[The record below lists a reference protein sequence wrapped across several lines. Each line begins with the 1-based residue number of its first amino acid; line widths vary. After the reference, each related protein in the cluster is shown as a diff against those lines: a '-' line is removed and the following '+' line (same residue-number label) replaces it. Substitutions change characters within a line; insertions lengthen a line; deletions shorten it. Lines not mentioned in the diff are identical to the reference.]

1 METIDIIKAIGGGI
15 IALATIVQIA
25 PVQINPWSW
34 LAKTVGRA
42 INGELIK
49 EVGDIKDG
57 MAKMGEDLEKQR
69 ALDSRWRIIRFNDEL
84 LQAKRHSKECF
95 DQVLEDITAYTKYC
109 EEHRDFKNEKAKM
122 AIENVERCYR
132 KCMEDRDFL

>member
-1 METIDIIKAIGGGI
+1 METIGMLEAVGGGV
-15 IALATIVQIA
+15 IALATIIQIA
-25 PVQINPWSW
+25 PVKINPWSW
-34 LAKTVGRA
+34 VARAIGRA
-42 INGELIK
+42 VNGELIK
-49 EVGDIKDG
+49 EVGDIKTG
-57 MAKMGEDLEKQR
+57 MAKMGEDLALQR

-84 LQAKRHSKECF
+84 LQARRHSKECF

>member
-1 METIDIIKAIGGGI
+1 MEAIEIAEAIGGGI
-15 IALATIVQIA
+15 LALATILQIA
-25 PVQINPWSW
+25 PVKINPWSW

-42 INGELIK
+42 VNGELIQ
-49 EVGDIKDG
+49 EVGDIKAG
-57 MAKMGEDLEKQR
+57 MEKMGEDLEKQR

-95 DQVLEDITAYTKYC
+95 DQVLEDITAYTTYC
-109 EEHRDFKNEKAKM
+109 DEHKNFKNEKAKM

-132 KCMEDRDFL
+132 KCMEERDFL

>member
-1 METIDIIKAIGGGI
+1 MDTIDILKAVGGGLF
-15 IALATIVQIA
+15 ALATIVQIA
-25 PVQINPWSW
+25 PINVNPWSW
-34 LAKTVGRA
+34 LAKTIGRA
-42 INGELIK
+42 VNGELIA
-49 EVGDIKDG
+49 EVADIKKG
-57 MAKMGEDLEKQR
+57 MAKMDADLAEKR

-95 DQVLEDITAYTKYC
+95 DQVLEDVSAYQHYC
-109 EEHRDFKNEKAKM
+109 DTHKDFKNEKAKL

>member
-1 METIDIIKAIGGGI
+1 MDTIGMLEAVGGGI
-15 IALATIVQIA
+15 VALATIIQIA
-25 PVQINPWSW
+25 PVKINPWSW
-34 LAKTVGRA
+34 AARAIGRA
-42 INGELIK
+42 VNGELIK
-49 EVGDIKDG
+49 EVGDIKTG
-57 MAKMGEDLEKQR
+57 MAKMGEDLALQR